1 MTQDPHPPYPGRA
14 PLVIAHWESIVW
26 WSNKQIIELFCMLNN
41 PMPNHQWQIAK
52 ATLIEEGIFNLFK
65 SVITI
70 IAYSK
75 LIWLY
80 MTAYFFS
87 IYS

>member
-1 MTQDPHPPYPGRA
+1 
-14 PLVIAHWESIVW
+14 
-26 WSNKQIIELFCMLNN
+26 MLNN
-41 PMPNHQWQIAK
+41 PMPNHQWPSIAK
-52 ATLIEEGIFNLFK
+52 ATFIELGIFNLFK